1 MLVNLTKDEL
11 KVIVYYLKGKELMFE
26 GDTIKSI
33 QNKLNPL
40 IAACT
45 CKENSN
51 D

>member
-1 MLVNLTKDEL
+1 MLVNLTKDEM
-11 KVIVYYLKGKELMFE
+11 KVVVYYMKGKELMPE

-33 QNKLNPL
+33 HSKLNPL